1 MICPFS
7 GLKSLNL
14 TDARMTDTNSTTL
27 RNVLSAAI
35 KSHISESGLS
45 MKDAAALA
53 GVHLSRLYQVTRG
66 DVSKV
71 SSDAMANILQRFGY
85 KLTGD
90 CMSFSLTR
98 DDGEPV
104 LPEIEKPDEIKVEV
118 GGVLY
123 DIDDPVIQFKDFK
136 KAADFD
142 PDFDRVSTDE

>member
-1 MICPFS
+1 
-7 GLKSLNL
+7 
-14 TDARMTDTNSTTL
+14 MTDTNSTTL

-71 SSDAMANILQRFGY
+71 SSDALANILEGLGY
-85 KLTGD
+85 KIVP
-90 CMSFSLTR
+90 
-98 DDGEPV
+98 DGFDFTLVRQESAAV
-104 LPEIEKPDEIKVEV
+104 LPEIEKPVAIIEPD
-118 GGVLY
+118 
-123 DIDDPVIQFKDFK
+123 QNN
-136 KAADFD
+136 ADFD